1 MKETTRRKIMGNWLY
16 TIYRR
21 MRYIRFI
28 KRLRKE
34 RQKMLKTEQEQ
45 EQQEVKL
52 TIRQQLRLER
62 KLEKAKQKR
71 LKKEDKIQRKQVRDE
86 IRARQRAERLAEQ
99 EKQKIEKRELRKEQL
114 EVKQRL
120 KEKAEQD
127 RQLEQQQRE
136 QAKLQKKLRK
146 QRIRR
151 LRPYLLKRRTREF
164 FRGLRSINRHTLRDW
179 FDWTT
184 ELVANKNDRNRF
196 LKIFFN
202 SLFMFML
209 SYLVIYIIGQLI
221 TVWAATTFDYK
232 LIVFPYKIYYNID
245 SDQWTPDAVK
255 ILFSILPFTGLILGT
270 IGIIL
275 YSSKRNEAGYFK
287 LFFLWAFV
295 HGMVMFFGSTL
306 MGTLLNQGFGWVI
319 AYLYYRDTG
328 KMIFS
333 IISIFALFI
342 AGTSITR
349 SFLISG
355 NAYFNFVKHENRKFL
370 FLSQVLLPAII
381 GTGIMILLKIPTDDY
396 YTTNE
401 EYIFE
406 VSKIS
411 TILLILLPVGLAF
424 KSMGDIYFDEEP
436 RIVRFAW
443 PFLLI
448 TLAIFLLHMFILAPG
463 IPVSP

>member
-1 MKETTRRKIMGNWLY
+1 MKEKTRRKIMGNWLY
-16 TIYRR
+16 AIYRR

-34 RQKMLKTEQEQ
+34 RRKQLKIEQEQ
-45 EQQEVKL
+45 EQIEVRL
-52 TIRQQLRLER
+52 TIKQQARLEK
-62 KLEKAKQKR
+62 KLEREKQKR
-71 LKKEDKIQRKQVRDE
+71 LKQEEKIQRKQVRDE
-86 IRARQRAERLAEQ
+86 IRARQRTERRLEL
-99 EKQKIEKRELRKEQL
+99 EKQKIEKRELKKEQL

-120 KEKAEQD
+120 KEKLEQE
-127 RQLEQQQRE
+127 RELEQQKKE
-136 QAKLQKKLRK
+136 QLKFQKNRRK
-146 QRIRR
+146 QRIRK
-151 LRPYLLKRRTREF
+151 LRPYLIKRRTREF
-164 FRGLRSINRHTLRDW
+164 FRGMRSINRHTFKDW
-179 FDWTT
+179 FEWTT

-221 TVWAATTFDYK
+221 TVWAASTFDYK

-255 ILFSILPFTGLILGT
+255 ILYSILPLTGLILGT

-275 YSSKRNEAGYFK
+275 YSSKRNESGYFK

-295 HGMVMFFGSTL
+295 HGVVMFFGSTL

-355 NAYFNFVKHENRKFL
+355 NAYFNYVKHENRKFL

-448 TLAIFLLHMFILAPG
+448 TLAIFILHIFLLAPG